1 MDAVKKKEV
10 FLLIVTACWAGKVLI
25 IDNFNYQ
32 ANDFAPIYIAATLL
46 ADGETTSIYDH
57 HPYLFNIVPPGVF
70 KETAKQFGFK
80 GILTPYVHL
89 PLFSFLTRPLLV
101 IPYSTITKLLL
112 MINVFAVLFSLY
124 LIARLTGARFN
135 LTWLSCALAA
145 LTFFYPLRYS
155 LRLGQTTPLVL
166 CSVTALYYLYKTG
179 YPKTSGV
186 LLGGIICLKITPL
199 ILLIYFMVRKKWSL
213 VISSGCTI
221 VVVVIASA
229 LLTGWESNSAFAQK
243 IIRLSSY
250 SLASWNNQ
258 SLDGFLLRLVTG
270 GLHLYDWHILELPL
284 IIKILKYAIV
294 LLLMLL
300 WFITILVPRKR
311 DEDQELLAFSLT
323 VTLMVVLPPISWTH
337 YFLFLVFPY
346 LVLLTALIRNNT
358 VPCRRLMVGGL
369 LLTYPALALPPSYFL
384 KLVNFPLVNAIRFK
398 GK

>member
-1 MDAVKKKEV
+1 
-10 FLLIVTACWAGKVLI
+10 
-25 IDNFNYQ
+25 
-32 ANDFAPIYIAATLL
+32 
-46 ADGETTSIYDH
+46 
-57 HPYLFNIVPPGVF
+57 
-70 KETAKQFGFK
+70 
-80 GILTPYVHL
+80 
-89 PLFSFLTRPLLV
+89 
-101 IPYSTITKLLL
+101 
-112 MINVFAVLFSLY
+112 
-124 LIARLTGARFN
+124 
-135 LTWLSCALAA
+135 
-145 LTFFYPLRYS
+145 
-155 LRLGQTTPLVL
+155 
-166 CSVTALYYLYKTG
+166 
-179 YPKTSGV
+179 
-186 LLGGIICLKITPL
+186 
-199 ILLIYFMVRKKWSL
+199 MVRKKWSL

-384 KLVNFPLVNAIRFK
+384 KLVNFPLVNAIPLPVLSSSGFVGGLLLMGTFLLYAAFQRKMNRTTDKRFV
-398 GK
+398 